1 MQNDKDIPYDVIVVG
16 GGPSG
21 STCAAF
27 LAKKGRKVLILEKES
42 FPRDKT
48 CGDAI
53 SGKAMGVLREL
64 GLMQAVSRA
73 EHGEVTHAVFSSPNG
88 KAARIPLKKKEGDLD
103 RSYVCR
109 RMVYD
114 SILWENAKRTAT
126 ALDRTLVTGIVRE
139 NGHVVGIKANDPEGR
154 EIEFRGKLVVGADG
168 AGSVTNRGMAGHEI
182 DPEHTC
188 IAYRGYYSGIAD
200 AKDIEIHF
208 VKSIMPGYF
217 WIFPLEN
224 GISNVGVGMK
234 MDDMKK
240 QGVNLQK
247 AMEDII
253 ANNPLFKSRF
263 ENAKLVSK
271 ISAWSLPF
279 GSKRRPGVEDGL
291 LLVGD
296 AFGLVDPFSGEGI
309 GNAMLSGKLASD
321 VADEALSANDTS
333 KAFLSIYE
341 HRLWETIGGEL
352 DVSYKMQQL
361 GRQEWLLNFVVG
373 KMTRSDSARDA
384 IAGTI
389 ASQDAKKGYASPLF
403 YLKLLFS

>member
-1 MQNDKDIPYDVIVVG
+1 MQDDKDISYDVIVVG

-27 LAKKGRKVLILEKES
+27 LARKGRKVLILEKER

-53 SGKAMGVLREL
+53 SGKAMGVLLEL
-64 GLMQAVSRA
+64 GLTQSVSRA
-73 EHGEVTHAVFSSPNG
+73 DHGEVTHAVFSSPDG
-88 KAARIPLKKKEGDLD
+88 KAARIPLKKKEGELQ

-114 SILWENAKRTAT
+114 NILWENAKKSAT
-126 ALDRTLVTGIVRE
+126 ALDQTRVTKTIKE
-139 NGHVVGIKANDPEGR
+139 NGRVVGVTACGPDGK
-154 EIEFRGKLVVGADG
+154 EIEFRGKIVVGADG
-168 AGSVTNRGMAGHEI
+168 AGSVTNKGVAGHEI

-188 IAYRGYYSGIAD
+188 IAYRGYYSGVAD

-224 GISNVGVGMK
+224 GISNVGIGMM
-234 MDDMKK
+234 MDDMRK
-240 QGVNLQK
+240 QGINLQK
-247 AMEDII
+247 AMEDIM

-263 ENAKLVSK
+263 ENARLVSK

-279 GSKRRPGVEDGL
+279 GSKRRPGVEDGMI
-291 LLVGD
+291 LVGD
-296 AFGLVDPFSGEGI
+296 AYGLVDPFSGEGI
-309 GNAMLSGKLASD
+309 GNAMLSGKLASE

-333 KAFLSIYE
+333 REFLSRYE
-341 HRLWETIGGEL
+341 QRLWKTIGGEL
-352 DVSYKMQQL
+352 DVSYRMQQL

-373 KMTRSDSARDA
+373 KVTRSDSARDA

-389 ASQDAKKGYASPLF
+389 ANQDAKKGYASPLF